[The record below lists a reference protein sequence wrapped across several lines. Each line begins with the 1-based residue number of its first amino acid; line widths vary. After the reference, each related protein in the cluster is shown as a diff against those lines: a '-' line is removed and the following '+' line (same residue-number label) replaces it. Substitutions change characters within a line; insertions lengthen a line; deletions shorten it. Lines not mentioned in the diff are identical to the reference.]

1 MRQSAT
7 SSYAGFIAL
16 ISGVATI
23 GGFLFGFDSGVIN
36 GTVDGLQQAFHTSSA
51 GTGFNVASVLLGSAV
66 GAFAAGSLADVY
78 GRRSILVISALM
90 FFLSAIG
97 AGAAGSSVVF
107 VAARLVGGFAVGAAS
122 VLSPAYIAEVTPAAT
137 RGRLSS
143 LQQIMINIGLLGAFI
158 SNALLAHVS
167 GGSTHPLWLDL
178 PAWRWMFWM
187 QTIPSAI
194 FFFALL
200 TIPESP
206 RYLVARGRR
215 DEAHAVL
222 DKIMGDAE
230 AKQKIGEIEAS
241 LDRDHKPS
249 FADLKNP
256 ETGRIRKIVWAGI
269 GLAAFQQLV
278 GINVIFY
285 YGEVLW
291 QSIGYTEAASLG
303 FNILT
308 GVLAVI
314 SCIIASNLVDRVG
327 RKPLLLVGSVGMAVT
342 LAIVAVVL
350 STGTMGADGKL
361 SLAYT
366 PGMIAV
372 ISVYAYSIFFNLS
385 WGPVVW
391 VMLGEMFPNQ
401 VRGSALAVSGLSQW
415 VANFA
420 ITVTFPILLSAIGLT
435 GAYCVYAFFAAVSVP
450 FVAKLVQE
458 TKGVELEAM
467 QG

>member
-1 MRQSAT
+1 
-7 SSYAGFIAL
+7 
-16 ISGVATI
+16 
-23 GGFLFGFDSGVIN
+23 
-36 GTVDGLQQAFHTSSA
+36 
-51 GTGFNVASVLLGSAV
+51 V

-78 GRRSILVISALM
+78 GRRSILIISAVM
-90 FFLSAIG
+90 FFFSAIG
-97 AGAAGSSVVF
+97 AGAATGSAMFVV
-107 VAARLVGGFAVGAAS
+107 ARLIGGFAVGAAS
-122 VLSPAYIAEVTPAAT
+122 VLSPAYVAEVTPAAT
-137 RGRLSS
+137 RGKLTT
-143 LQQIMINIGLLGAFI
+143 LQQIMINVGLLGSFI
-158 SNALLAHVS
+158 SNALLAHFA
-167 GGSTHPLWLDL
+167 GSATHILWAGQE
-178 PAWRWMFWM
+178 AWRWMFWM
-187 QTIPSAI
+187 QTVPSAI

-206 RYLVARGRR
+206 RYLVARGRKE
-215 DEAHAVL
+215 EAHAVL
-222 DKIMGDAE
+222 DKIMDDAE
-230 AKQKIGEIEAS
+230 ARQKIGEIEAS
-241 LDRDHKPS
+241 LNRDHKPS
-249 FADLKNP
+249 LADLKNP
-256 ETGRIRKIVWAGI
+256 QTGGIRKVVWAGV

-285 YGEVLW
+285 YGSVLW

-314 SCIIASNLVDRVG
+314 SCVIASNLVDRVG
-327 RKPLLLVGSVGMAVT
+327 RKPLLLVGSAGMAVM
-342 LAIVAVVL
+342 LIVVAIAL
-350 STGTMGADGKL
+350 STGTTDAHNKL
-361 SLAYT
+361 TLAYT

-372 ISVYAYSIFFNLS
+372 VSVYIYSIFFNLS

-420 ITVTFPILLSAIGLT
+420 ITMTFPILLASIGLV
-435 GAYCVYAFFAAVSVP
+435 GAYAVYAFFAAVSIP

>member
-7 SSYAGFIAL
+7 SYAGFIAL

-36 GTVDGLQQAFHTSSA
+36 GTVEGLQQAFHTSSA

-78 GRRSILVISALM
+78 GRRSILIVSAVL

-97 AGAAGSSVVF
+97 AGAANGSAMFVV
-107 VAARLVGGFAVGAAS
+107 ARLIGGFAVGAAS
-122 VLSPAYIAEVTPAAT
+122 VLSPAYVAEVTPAAT
-137 RGRLSS
+137 RGKLST
-143 LQQIMINIGLLGAFI
+143 LQQIMINVGLLGSFI
-158 SNALLAHVS
+158 SNALLAHFA
-167 GGSTHPLWLDL
+167 GSAMHPLWAGLE
-178 PAWRWMFWM
+178 AWRWMFWM
-187 QTIPSAI
+187 QTIPSAV

-206 RYLVARGRR
+206 RYLVARGRGQ
-215 DEAHAVL
+215 EAHAVL

-230 AKQKIGEIEAS
+230 ARRKIGEIEAS
-241 LDRDHKPS
+241 LNRDHKPS
-249 FADLKNP
+249 LADLKDP
-256 ETGRIRKIVWAGI
+256 TTGKIRRVVWAGVGI
-269 GLAAFQQLV
+269 AAFQQLV

-285 YGEVLW
+285 YGSVLW

-314 SCIIASNLVDRVG
+314 SCLISSNLVDRVG
-327 RKPLLLVGSVGMAVT
+327 RKPLLLVGSAGMAVM
-342 LAIVAVVL
+342 LVIVAIAL
-350 STGTMGADGKL
+350 STGTTDAHNKMTLG
-361 SLAYT
+361 YT

-372 ISVYAYSIFFNLS
+372 VSVYIYSIFFNLS

-420 ITVTFPILLSAIGLT
+420 ITMTFPILLGSIGLV
-435 GAYCVYAFFAAVSVP
+435 GAYAVYAFFAAVSIP
-450 FVAKLVQE
+450 FVAKLVHE

>member
-1 MRQSAT
+1 MRQSAST
-7 SSYAGFIAL
+7 YAGFIAL

-36 GTVDGLQQAFHTSSA
+36 GTVDGLAQAFHTSGA
-51 GTGFNVASVLLGSAV
+51 ATGFNVASVLLGSAV

-78 GRRSILVISALM
+78 GRRTILIFSAVM
-90 FFLSAIG
+90 FFFSAIG
-97 AGAAGSSVVF
+97 AGAASSSAMF
-107 VAARLVGGFAVGAAS
+107 VAARLLGGFAVGAAS
-122 VLSPAYIAEVTPAAT
+122 VLSPAYVAEVTPAAS
-137 RGRLSS
+137 RGKFST
-143 LQQIMINIGLLGAFI
+143 LQQIMINVGLLGAFI
-158 SNALLAHVS
+158 SNAVLAHVA
-167 GGSTHPLWLDL
+167 GGSTHPFWAGL

-194 FFFALL
+194 FFFSLL

-206 RYLVARGRR
+206 RYLVARGRK
-215 DEAHAVL
+215 DEAHGVL
-222 DKIMGDAE
+222 DKIMDDGE
-230 AKQKIGEIEAS
+230 ARQKIAEIEAS
-241 LDRDHKPS
+241 LNRDHKPS
-249 FADLKNP
+249 LADLKNP
-256 ETGRIRKIVWAGI
+256 ETGRIRRVVWAGI
-269 GLAAFQQLV
+269 GIAAFQQLV

-327 RKPLLLVGSVGMAVT
+327 RKPLLLIGSAGMAVT
-342 LAIVAVVL
+342 LIIVAIAL
-350 STGTMGADGKL
+350 STGTVDAHNKL
-361 SLAYT
+361 TLAYA

-372 ISVYAYSIFFNLS
+372 VSVYLYSIFFNLS

-401 VRGSALAVSGLSQW
+401 VRGSGLAVSGLSQW

-420 ITVTFPILLSAIGLT
+420 ISWSFPALLATIGLT
-435 GAYCVYAFFAAVSVP
+435 GAYCMYAFFAALSIP
-450 FVAKLVQE
+450 FVAKFVQE

>member
-1 MRQSAT
+1 MRQSAST
-7 SSYAGFIAL
+7 YAGFIAL

-36 GTVDGLQQAFHTSSA
+36 GTVDGLRQAFHTSSA

-66 GAFAAGSLADVY
+66 GAFAAGSLADIY
-78 GRRSILVISALM
+78 GRRTILIISAAM
-90 FFLSAIG
+90 FFCSAIG
-97 AGAAGSSVVF
+97 AGAATGSAMF
-107 VAARLVGGFAVGAAS
+107 VAARLLGGFAVGAAS

-158 SNALLAHVS
+158 SNALLAHFS

-206 RYLVARGRR
+206 RYLVARGRH
-215 DEAHAVL
+215 DEARGVL
-222 DKIMGDAE
+222 GRILDPAE
-230 AKQKIGEIEAS
+230 ADRTLAEIEAS
-241 LDRDHKPS
+241 LNRDHKPS
-249 FADLKNP
+249 LADLLNP
-256 ETGRIRKIVWAGI
+256 TTGGVRKVVWAGI

-314 SCIIASNLVDRVG
+314 SCVIASNLVDRVG

-342 LAIVAVVL
+342 LVIVAIAL
-350 STGTMGADGKL
+350 STGTTDAHNKL
-361 SLAYT
+361 TLAYT

-372 ISVYAYSIFFNLS
+372 VSVYVYSIFFNLS

-450 FVAKLVQE
+450 FVMKLVHE

>member
-1 MRQSAT
+1 MRQSAST
-7 SSYAGFIAL
+7 YAGFIAL

-78 GRRSILVISALM
+78 GRRSILIISAVM

-97 AGAAGSSVVF
+97 AGAASSSAIF

-158 SNALLAHVS
+158 SNALLAHFS
-167 GGSTHPLWLDL
+167 GGTTHPLWLDL

-222 DKIMGDAE
+222 DKIMDDAE
-230 AKQKIGEIEAS
+230 ARQKIVEIEAS
-241 LDRDHKPS
+241 LNRDHKPS
-249 FADLKNP
+249 LADLKNP
-256 ETGRIRKIVWAGI
+256 ETGGIRRVVWAGI

-342 LAIVAVVL
+342 LAIVAIVL
-350 STGTMGADGKL
+350 STGTIGANGKL
-361 SLAYT
+361 ALAYT

-372 ISVYAYSIFFNLS
+372 VSVYIYSIFFNLS

>member
-1 MRQSAT
+1 MRQSAST
-7 SSYAGFIAL
+7 YAGFIAL

-78 GRRSILVISALM
+78 GRRSILIISAVM
-90 FFLSAIG
+90 FFFSAIG
-97 AGAAGSSVVF
+97 AGAAANSAMF
-107 VAARLVGGFAVGAAS
+107 VAARLLGGFAVGAAS

-137 RGRLSS
+137 RGRLST

-158 SNALLAHVS
+158 SNALLAHFS
-167 GGSTHPLWLDL
+167 GGTTHPLWLDL

-222 DKIMGDAE
+222 DKIMDDAE
-230 AKQKIGEIEAS
+230 ARQKIVEIEAS
-241 LDRDHKPS
+241 LNRDHKPS
-249 FADLKNP
+249 LADLKNP
-256 ETGRIRKIVWAGI
+256 ETGGIRRVVWAGI

-342 LAIVAVVL
+342 LAIVAIVL
-350 STGTMGADGKL
+350 STGTIGANGKL
-361 SLAYT
+361 ALAYT

-372 ISVYAYSIFFNLS
+372 VSVYIYSIFFNLS

>member
-7 SSYAGFIAL
+7 SYAGFIAL

-36 GTVDGLQQAFHTSSA
+36 GTVDGLREAFQTSSA

-78 GRRSILVISALM
+78 GRRTILIISAVM
-90 FFLSAIG
+90 FFFSAIG
-97 AGAAGSSVVF
+97 AGAAGSSAMF
-107 VAARLVGGFAVGAAS
+107 VAARLLGGFAVGAAS

-158 SNALLAHVS
+158 SNALLAHFS
-167 GGSTHPLWLDL
+167 GGSTHPLWMDL

-194 FFFALL
+194 FFFSLL

-206 RYLVARGRR
+206 RYLVARGRKE
-215 DEAHAVL
+215 EAHAVL
-222 DKIMGDAE
+222 DKIMDDAE
-230 AKQKIGEIEAS
+230 ARQKIDEIEAS
-241 LDRDHKPS
+241 LNRDHKPS
-249 FADLKNP
+249 LADLRNP
-256 ETGRIRKIVWAGI
+256 QTGGIRKVVWAGI

-291 QSIGYTEAASLG
+291 QSIGYTEKASLG

-314 SCIIASNLVDRVG
+314 SCVIASNLVDRVG

-350 STGTMGADGKL
+350 STGTVGAGGKL
-361 SLAYT
+361 ALAYT

-372 ISVYAYSIFFNLS
+372 VSVYVYSIFFNLS

-420 ITVTFPILLSAIGLT
+420 ITMTFPILLASIGLT
-435 GAYCVYAFFAAVSVP
+435 GAYCVYAFFAALSVP
-450 FVAKLVQE
+450 FVMKLVQE

>member
-7 SSYAGFIAL
+7 SYGGFIAL

-36 GTVDGLQQAFHTSSA
+36 GTVEGLQQAFHTTSA

-78 GRRSILVISALM
+78 GRRSILIVSAVL

-97 AGAAGSSVVF
+97 AGAATGSAMF
-107 VAARLVGGFAVGAAS
+107 VAARLIGGFAVGAAS
-122 VLSPAYIAEVTPAAT
+122 VLSPAYVAEVTPAAT
-137 RGRLSS
+137 RGKLST
-143 LQQIMINIGLLGAFI
+143 LQQIMINVGLLGSFI
-158 SNALLAHVS
+158 SNALLAHFA
-167 GGSTHPLWLDL
+167 GSAMHPLWGGLE
-178 PAWRWMFWM
+178 AWRWMFWM
-187 QTIPSAI
+187 QTVPSAI

-206 RYLVARGRR
+206 RYLVARGRK
-215 DEAHAVL
+215 DEAHGVL
-222 DKIMGDAE
+222 DKIMTDAE

-241 LDRDHKPS
+241 LNRDHKPS
-249 FADLKNP
+249 LADLKNP
-256 ETGRIRKIVWAGI
+256 ATGKIRKVVWAGVGI
-269 GLAAFQQLV
+269 AAFQQLV

-285 YGEVLW
+285 YGSVLW

-314 SCIIASNLVDRVG
+314 SCLISSNLVDRVG
-327 RKPLLLVGSVGMAVT
+327 RKPLLLVGSAGMAVM
-342 LAIVAVVL
+342 LIVVAIAL
-350 STGTMGADGKL
+350 STGTTGADGKL
-361 SLAYT
+361 ALAYT

-372 ISVYAYSIFFNLS
+372 VSVYIYSIFFNLS

-420 ITVTFPILLSAIGLT
+420 ITMTFPILLASIGLV
-435 GAYCVYAFFAAVSVP
+435 GAYAVYAFFALVSIP

>member
-7 SSYAGFIAL
+7 SYAGFIAL

-36 GTVDGLQQAFHTSSA
+36 GTVEGLQQAFHTSSA

-78 GRRSILVISALM
+78 GRRSILIVSALL

-97 AGAAGSSVVF
+97 AGAATGSAMF
-107 VAARLVGGFAVGAAS
+107 VAARLIGGFAVGAAS
-122 VLSPAYIAEVTPAAT
+122 VLSPAYVAEVTPAAT
-137 RGRLSS
+137 RGKLST
-143 LQQIMINIGLLGAFI
+143 LQQIMINVGLLGSFI
-158 SNALLAHVS
+158 SNALLAHFA
-167 GGSTHPLWLDL
+167 GSATHPLWAGLE
-178 PAWRWMFWM
+178 AWRWMFWM
-187 QTIPSAI
+187 QTIPSAV

-206 RYLVARGRR
+206 RYLVARGRK
-215 DEAHAVL
+215 DEAHGVL
-222 DKIMGDAE
+222 DKIMDDAE
-230 AKQKIGEIEAS
+230 ARQKIGEIEAS
-241 LDRDHKPS
+241 LNRDHKPS
-249 FADLKNP
+249 LADLKDP
-256 ETGRIRKIVWAGI
+256 ATGRIRKVVWAGVGI
-269 GLAAFQQLV
+269 AAFQQLV

-285 YGEVLW
+285 YGSVLW

-314 SCIIASNLVDRVG
+314 SCLISSNLVDRVG
-327 RKPLLLVGSVGMAVT
+327 RKPLLLVGSAGMAVM
-342 LAIVAVVL
+342 LIVVAIAL
-350 STGTMGADGKL
+350 STGTTDASNKL
-361 SLAYT
+361 TLAYT

-372 ISVYAYSIFFNLS
+372 VSVYIYSIFFNLS

-420 ITVTFPILLSAIGLT
+420 ITVTFPILLASIGLV
-435 GAYCVYAFFAAVSVP
+435 GAYAVYAFFALVSIP
-450 FVAKLVQE
+450 FVAKLVHE